1 MTITEFLDKFP
12 IWGIFLFSLV
22 ITFLSIEFGF
32 HMGKRRLVRL
42 TGEEKV
48 CAGPVVIA
56 SLSLLAFMTA
66 IVFGTV
72 HSRFNELKHVVLDEA
87 NAIGTAFIR
96 ADLLPDAERAE
107 VRQLLQDYVDL
118 RVKAVQS
125 DVGEQAKEAID
136 KSEKLQGDLWSRAT
150 EVAERHPTPISAL
163 FVQSMNEVID
173 THAKRITLVIRY
185 RLPETIWMV
194 LYGLAILAMA
204 MGGYDIGLSG
214 SRGTLSITLAAALAF
229 SVVFTLVIELDRPH
243 QHLSTATQAVMIDLQ
258 EDIRLSMQDS
268 P

>member
-1 MTITEFLDKFP
+1 MNVIGILDTLP
-12 IWGIFLFSLV
+12 LWGVFAVSLL

-32 HMGKRRLVRL
+32 LMGRLRQGRL
-42 TGEEKV
+42 KGEEKV
-48 CAGPVVIA
+48 ISGPVVAA
-56 SLSLLAFMTA
+56 SFSLLAFMLAMTYGA
-66 IVFGTV
+66 VD
-72 HSRFNELKHVVLDEA
+72 SRFNAIKGVAVDDA

-118 RVKAVQS
+118 RVKALQS
-125 DVGEQAKEAID
+125 DVGEEVRQAIGR
-136 KSEKLQGDLWSRAT
+136 SEKLQSDLWSRAT
-150 EVAERHPTPISAL
+150 EIAERYPTPISAL
-163 FVQSMNEVID
+163 FVQSVNEMID
-173 THAKRITLVIRY
+173 THAKRITLLIRY
-185 RLPETIWMV
+185 RLPETIWIV

-204 MGGYDIGLSG
+204 MGGYDTGISG
-214 SRGTLSITLAAALAF
+214 SRSTVSVTLAAALAF
-229 SVVFTLVIELDRPH
+229 SVVFTLVIGLDRPH